1 MKNGVLTEMEFPRI
15 EFERRPRKASL
26 PTHDVSEEI
35 HEEKM
40 EEVHDELP
48 EMIMT
53 ENDELPETIMASDLF
68 DSPESL
74 QNESDTPE
82 SLQNKSDKRIDI
94 NLGDYFAGIQS
105 HVRSEAKTVFM
116 PKIFWYSK

>member
-26 PTHDVSEEI
+26 PAHDLADEI

-40 EEVHDELP
+40 EEHDELP
-48 EMIMT
+48 ETIMT

-68 DSPESL
+68 DS
-74 QNESDTPE
+74 PE